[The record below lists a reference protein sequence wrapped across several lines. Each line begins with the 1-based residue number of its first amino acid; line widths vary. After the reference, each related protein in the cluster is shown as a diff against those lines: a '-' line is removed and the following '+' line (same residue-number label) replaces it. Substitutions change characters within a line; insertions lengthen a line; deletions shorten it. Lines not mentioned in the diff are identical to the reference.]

1 MSSPSPPSDLEY
13 LTIAPGALAADAVAE
28 LIIPSTNV
36 TIDELVCQP
45 VAGGQVVITPT
56 TLAYANPAWPYYGH
70 AIAKYD
76 LLDMGNTFD
85 GIDLNLT
92 IEQIPARSGAV
103 ATLLNTI
110 FDVLMTPADVVD
122 VPLPTILGG
131 GTPFVLQASPNSLMW
146 KGSVSV
152 RLWPTS
158 VATTDLT
165 DLIIN
170 TTLSGL
176 NPPVSTGG
184 FTITDPVITDGL
196 TLAQLQAGAS
206 P

>member
-1 MSSPSPPSDLEY
+1 MSTPSTPTDLEY
-13 LTIAPGALAADAVAE
+13 LTIAPGELAATSVAK

-70 AIAKYD
+70 AIATYN
-76 LLDMGNTFD
+76 LLDLADTFE
-85 GIDLNLT
+85 GIDLNLA
-92 IEQIPARSGAV
+92 IQQVPARSGAV
-103 ATLLNTI
+103 ATLLNSI
-110 FDVLMTPADVVD
+110 FDVLLTPADVVD
-122 VPLPTILGG
+122 VALPTILGG

-165 DLIIN
+165 DLILN
-170 TTLSGL
+170 TQLSGL
-176 NPPVSTGG
+176 NPPAAHAQ
-184 FTITDPVITDGL
+184 FTITNPVVENGL
-196 TLAQLQAGAS
+196 TLAQLQAGVPA
-206 P
+206 